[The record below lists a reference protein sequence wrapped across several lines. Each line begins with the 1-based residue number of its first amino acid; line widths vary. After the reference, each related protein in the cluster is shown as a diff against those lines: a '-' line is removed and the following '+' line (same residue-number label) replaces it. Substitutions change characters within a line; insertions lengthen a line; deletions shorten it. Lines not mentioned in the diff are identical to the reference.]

1 MKPRVYV
8 ETTIISY
15 LTAHPSRDLI
25 IAGHQQVT
33 HEWWQT
39 TRHDFA
45 VVSSQLVVREAGAG
59 DPEAAQERLAL
70 LGEMSLLEITE
81 EALALAQH
89 ILQMGAIPVGFPED
103 ALHVAVAVV
112 NGIEYLL
119 TWNYK
124 HLANAG
130 MRGKIE
136 AACRALGYEAVIICT
151 PEELM
156 EV

>member
-15 LTAHPSRDLI
+15 LAARPSRDLI

-33 HEWWQT
+33 YEWWQT

-45 VVSSQLVVREAGAG
+45 IVSSQLVVREAGAG
-59 DPEAAQERLAL
+59 DPEAAQERLTL
-70 LGEMSLLEITE
+70 LGEPTLLEITE

-89 ILQMGAIPVGFPED
+89 ILQTGAVPVGFPED

-130 MRGKIE
+130 TRGRIE
-136 AACRALGYEAVIICT
+136 ATCREAGYEPAIICT

>member
-1 MKPRVYV
+1 MKPKVYI

-15 LTAHPSRDLI
+15 LAARPSRDLI
-25 IAGHQQVT
+25 VAGHQQIT

-39 TRHDFA
+39 ARPNFA
-45 VVSSQLVVREAGAG
+45 AVSSQLVAREAGAG
-59 DPEAAQERLAL
+59 DSEAAAARLAFL
-70 LGEMSLLEITE
+70 TGLTLLEISE
-81 EALALAQH
+81 EALTLTQRL
-89 ILQMGAIPVGFPED
+89 LQSKAIPQEFPED

-130 MRGKIE
+130 MRSKIE
-136 AACRALGYEAVIICT
+136 ATCRELGYEAVVICT

>member
-1 MKPRVYV
+1 MKPKVYV

-15 LTAHPSRDLI
+15 LTARPSRDLI

-39 TRHDFA
+39 TRLDFA
-45 VVSSQLVVREAGAG
+45 LVSSQLVVREAGAG
-59 DPEAAQERLAL
+59 DPAAAQERLAL
-70 LGEMSLLEITE
+70 LGELTLLEITE

-89 ILQMGAIPVGFPED
+89 ILQTGAIPVSFPED

-130 MRGKIE
+130 MRSKIE
-136 AACRALGYEAVIICT
+136 AACRGLGYEAVIICT

>member
-1 MKPRVYV
+1 MKAKVYI

-15 LTAHPSRDLI
+15 LAARPSRDLI
-25 IAGHQQVT
+25 VAGHQQIT
-33 HEWWQT
+33 HEWWQIA
-39 TRHDFA
+39 RPNFA
-45 VVSSQLVVREAGAG
+45 TVSSQLVAREAGAG
-59 DPEAAQERLAL
+59 DTEAAVARLAFL
-70 LGEMSLLEITE
+70 AGLPLLEISE
-81 EALALAQH
+81 EALTLTQH
-89 ILQMGAIPVGFPED
+89 LLQSKAIPQEFPED

-124 HLANAG
+124 HLANAA
-130 MRGKIE
+130 MRSKIE
-136 AACRALGYEAVIICT
+136 ATCRELGYEAVVICT

>member
-1 MKPRVYV
+1 MKSKVYV

-15 LTAHPSRDLI
+15 LTARPSRDLVV
-25 IAGHQQVT
+25 AGHQQVT

-39 TRHDFA
+39 SRRHFA
-45 VVSSQLVVREAGAG
+45 LVSSQLVVGEAGAG
-59 DPEAAQERLAL
+59 DPGAAQERLAL
-70 LGEMSLLEITE
+70 LGELTLLEISE
-81 EALALAQH
+81 EALTLAKH
-89 ILQMGAIPVGFPED
+89 LLQTGAIPAGFPED

-130 MRGKIE
+130 MRSRIE
-136 AACRALGYEAVIICT
+136 AACHKLGYEPTIICT

-156 EV
+156 ED